1 MTDKDFDEIVT
12 RLELMTDEESELYGR
27 RRQIELLKFEL
38 QSLAKTAAAIRSK
51 VWTPEA
57 QKYAEFVVDGSAAAV
72 RSLDDELKIA
82 TLKIKAYEANV

>member
-1 MTDKDFDEIVT
+1 MTDKAFDEIVK
-12 RLELMTDEESELYGR
+12 RLENMTDEESELYGQR
-27 RRQIELLKFEL
+27 REIEFLKF
-38 QSLAKTAAAIRSK
+38 QIQGLAKNAEAIRSK

-72 RSLDDELKIA
+72 RSLDDELKIV